1 MFTCKICGR
10 KFRKSQSLAG
20 HVSGAHSQ
28 NQATASETDNQ
39 TTEPAT
45 EVEAEP
51 AEAAAAVEEP
61 GTAEEIRGY
70 LKKGYSFNQLT
81 GQLHFDSRSVRREIV
96 KMVPPAADSEQPTA
110 LTTIPV
116 VVKSTEAVTPEF
128 ILNRLADGSDEWR
141 KMLEGMMLLRA
152 AQKMNREDVE
162 IMRMQAEAEAKL
174 LEPILRVMKEAREEQ
189 DAAAARAKESSIEI
203 ARNAAQEA
211 AAETAREVA
220 TYFEQKKPDRVET
233 KKPFEDMMSRVMETS
248 LKKLLDIMFPGA
260 GTEAPPGFSVKKI
273 KKGGE

>member
-51 AEAAAAVEEP
+51 AEAAVEEP

-116 VVKSTEAVTPEF
+116 VEF